1 MDDQQ
6 LHLLELTQRGYSCSQ
21 ILLLLGLE
29 LQGKENPDL
38 LRAMSGLT
46 RGTTSGQG
54 TCGTLTGAACLL
66 GLYAGKGDDDELE
79 NERLPGM
86 LEELWE
92 WFEEGYGSRYGGIRC
107 CEILADGAPET
118 ERCGPLVLET
128 FRKALEILSANGFD
142 PMEGR

>member
-6 LHLLELTQRGYSCSQ
+6 LHLLELTQKGYSCSQ
-21 ILLLLGLE
+21 ILLLLALE

-46 RGTTSGQG
+46 RGTAAGEG

-66 GLYAGKGDDDELE
+66 GLYAGKGEDDELE
-79 NERLPGM
+79 HERLPGM

-92 WFEEGYGSRYGGIRC
+92 WFEESFGSCFGGIRC
-107 CEILADGAPET
+107 REILADGALET
-118 ERCGPLVLET
+118 VRCGPLVIET
-128 FRKALEILSANGFD
+128 FRKVLEILAANGFD
-142 PMEGR
+142 PLEGR

>member
-6 LHLLELTQRGYSCSQ
+6 LHLLALTQKGYSCSQ

-38 LRAMSGLT
+38 LRAMAGLT
-46 RGTTSGQG
+46 RGSAAGAG

-66 GLYAGKGDDDELE
+66 GLYAGKGEEDELE
-79 NERLPGM
+79 HERLPGM

-92 WFEEGYGSRYGGIRC
+92 WFEESFASRFGGIRC
-107 CEILADGAPET
+107 RDLLADGAPET
-118 ERCGPLVLET
+118 ERCRPLVLET
-128 FRKALEILSANGFD
+128 FYKVLEILAANGFD